1 MGHTLTFNTGASP
14 HIHVP
19 VYVFMHTLAIYRW
32 ILSLTHTRTQTE
44 LMQVHLCVFVFVY
57 TCVQWLCPGRPHS
70 LSMGSSFHDLET
82 IFTTGSHAARVGAGS
97 KARHTITPRAPCSR
111 VDMKIRYLRHVSAR
125 APQAGPPVTT
135 FSERGARAGTVPFR
149 PIARARVRACAYP
162 HVTCLLPDRAPM
174 RCARAQ

>member
-1 MGHTLTFNTGASP
+1 
-14 HIHVP
+14 
-19 VYVFMHTLAIYRW
+19 
-32 ILSLTHTRTQTE
+32 
-44 LMQVHLCVFVFVY
+44 MQVNLCVFVFVY

-162 HVTCLLPDRAPM
+162 HVTCLLPDRAPQ
-174 RCARAQ
+174 RCAVATYDLGTYERSHRWTSGGRSTRRIQGVLLSTHRGISSAHPPGPDG